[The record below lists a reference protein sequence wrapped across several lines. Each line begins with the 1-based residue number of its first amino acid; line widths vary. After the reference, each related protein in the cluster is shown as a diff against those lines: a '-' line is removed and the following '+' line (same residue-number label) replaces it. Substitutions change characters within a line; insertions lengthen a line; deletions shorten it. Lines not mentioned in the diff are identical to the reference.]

1 MSQMKKESKKK
12 GTGRFR
18 AFLRSKA
25 LLSSLTLALGFVL
38 VFGVFT
44 VVATPKRHNLKVG
57 DIATTTITATK
68 DIEDTIAT
76 QKLRD
81 AASSSIVEGM
91 TKMDTS
97 VNAAVD
103 EKVLGILTKL
113 MEARTDYAM
122 ASVDAAATMPEATPV
137 VTPVPTEDVTESA
150 TDAPDGLA
158 VEAEPSPE
166 TTPVMTL
173 VNTQQRD
180 EEKLQQE
187 IERRQNEVLEQ
198 LGEELKDLKLVQ
210 EELRAVM
217 TAKEADFDEFCDVML
232 TMTREVM
239 EDGIREG
246 TLSSRL
252 QTLHLQVVG
261 KGLHT
266 SLVRISYAIVDNCV
280 EENVFFDE
288 EATQAER
295 DRAAAAVQPVIY
307 KKGQNIVQAGEVVTE
322 QQMAMLSNL
331 GLLQDTN
338 VDTSMYIGMA
348 ALTTLMYGLMLLYLY
363 QFERELL
370 NNPKEMLLLTLVMLL
385 VVALGW
391 MLKGIN
397 IYLIPVQMGTIIIA
411 MLLHQRLAITFNVVV
426 GVIAGILG
434 TGSDGMLTSSMFNI
448 LLMSLFGGAAAVYL
462 CKRTSK
468 RSGLVYAGFAI
479 ALVNFVTMMA
489 AGVLTSTDMGATL
502 KSALY
507 GAAGGVLSAILAVG
521 VMPVLENIF
530 SLVTPQVL
538 LELSTPTHPL
548 LKMLQTEA
556 PGTHH
561 HALLVAN
568 LAEAAAAVV
577 GANPLLCRVGA
588 YYHDIGKTRRPIFFK
603 ENQIDQPNPHEGM
616 EPGVSAAILAAHVRD
631 GLVLADKYKLP
642 RPIKDMIAQHHGDGM
657 MAYFYFNAKKKADE
671 EGREIDIRDYSYDG
685 PKPQTKEAAILMMA
699 DTVEAATRTLK
710 DRSRESMSAM
720 IEKLV
725 KDKFESGQLSEAPL
739 TFRDLSL
746 ISDAFIRTLTGIY
759 HERIEYPNMDS
770 LKKKES

>member
-1 MSQMKKESKKK
+1 
-12 GTGRFR
+12 
-18 AFLRSKA
+18 
-25 LLSSLTLALGFVL
+25 
-38 VFGVFT
+38 
-44 VVATPKRHNLKVG
+44 
-57 DIATTTITATK
+57 
-68 DIEDTIAT
+68 
-76 QKLRD
+76 
-81 AASSSIVEGM
+81 
-91 TKMDTS
+91 
-97 VNAAVD
+97 
-103 EKVLGILTKL
+103 
-113 MEARTDYAM
+113 
-122 ASVDAAATMPEATPV
+122 
-137 VTPVPTEDVTESA
+137 
-150 TDAPDGLA
+150 
-158 VEAEPSPE
+158 
-166 TTPVMTL
+166 
-173 VNTQQRD
+173 
-180 EEKLQQE
+180 
-187 IERRQNEVLEQ
+187 
-198 LGEELKDLKLVQ
+198 
-210 EELRAVM
+210 
-217 TAKEADFDEFCDVML
+217 
-232 TMTREVM
+232 
-239 EDGIREG
+239 
-246 TLSSRL
+246 
-252 QTLHLQVVG
+252 
-261 KGLHT
+261 
-266 SLVRISYAIVDNCV
+266 
-280 EENVFFDE
+280 
-288 EATQAER
+288 
-295 DRAAAAVQPVIY
+295 
-307 KKGQNIVQAGEVVTE
+307 
-322 QQMAMLSNL
+322 
-331 GLLQDTN
+331 
-338 VDTSMYIGMA
+338 
-348 ALTTLMYGLMLLYLY
+348 
-363 QFERELL
+363 
-370 NNPKEMLLLTLVMLL
+370 
-385 VVALGW
+385 
-391 MLKGIN
+391 
-397 IYLIPVQMGTIIIA
+397 
-411 MLLHQRLAITFNVVV
+411 
-426 GVIAGILG
+426 
-434 TGSDGMLTSSMFNI
+434 
-448 LLMSLFGGAAAVYL
+448 
-462 CKRTSK
+462 
-468 RSGLVYAGFAI
+468 
-479 ALVNFVTMMA
+479 
-489 AGVLTSTDMGATL
+489 
-502 KSALY
+502 
-507 GAAGGVLSAILAVG
+507 VLSAILAVG

>member
-1 MSQMKKESKKK
+1 MNQNKK
-12 GTGRFR
+12 GRGV
-18 AFLRSKA
+18 AFSKLLRSEA
-25 LLSSLTLALGFVL
+25 LISALTLALGFL
-38 VFGVFT
+38 IVFGVFT

-57 DIATTTITATK
+57 DIAGATITATK

-81 AASSSIVEGM
+81 AAAASVVDGT
-91 TKMDTS
+91 TKMDTTIT
-97 VNAAVD
+97 AAVD
-103 EKVLGILTKL
+103 DEVVAILTML
-113 MEARTDYAM
+113 MEARSEYAM
-122 ASVDAAATMPEATPV
+122 AGLVVTTPTPAPTPTSAATPEQEAAEAESPEETLDLIPSPTPEA
-137 VTPVPTEDVTESA
+137 DLKA
-150 TDAPDGLA
+150 
-158 VEAEPSPE
+158 EAEKRQSAVVRKLGDE
-166 TTPVMTL
+166 LSALNMT
-173 VNTQQRD
+173 QD
-180 EEKLQQE
+180 
-187 IERRQNEVLEQ
+187 
-198 LGEELKDLKLVQ
+198 
-210 EELRAVM
+210 ELRAVM
-217 TAKEADFDEFCDVML
+217 TAKEADFDEFCDVVL
-232 TMTREVM
+232 TLSRETM
-239 EDGIREG
+239 EEGVREG
-246 TLSSRL
+246 QLSSRL
-252 QTLHLQVVG
+252 QQLHLQVLS

-266 SLVRISYAIVDNCV
+266 SFVRISYAVLDTNIK
-280 EENVFFDE
+280 ENVFLDA

-295 DRAAAAVQPVIY
+295 DRAAAAVQPVIF

-322 QQMAMLSNL
+322 QQLAMLASL
-331 GLLQDTN
+331 GLLEDTH
-338 VDTSMYIGMA
+338 VDTSMYLGMA
-348 ALTTLMYGLMLLYLY
+348 ALTALMYGLLLLYLY
-363 QFERELL
+363 QFEPRQLKNPRET
-370 NNPKEMLLLTLVMLL
+370 LLLTIVLLL
-385 VVALGW
+385 VVVLGL

-397 IYLIPVQMGTIIIA
+397 IYLIPVQMGTIIVA
-411 MLLHQRLAITFNVVV
+411 MLLHQRLAITFNVVI

-434 TGSDGMLTSSMFNI
+434 AGNDGILTSSMFQI
-448 LLMSLFGGAAAVYL
+448 LLMSLFGGSAAVYL
-462 CKRTSK
+462 CKKTSR
-468 RSGLVYAGFAI
+468 RSGLVYAGLVI
-479 ALVNFVTMMA
+479 ALVNFITMMA
-489 AGVLTSTDMGATL
+489 AGVLTSADMSATL

-507 GAAGGVLSAILAVG
+507 GAAGGVLSSVLAVG
-521 VMPVLENIF
+521 VMPMMESVFN
-530 SLVTPQVL
+530 LVTPQVL

-568 LAEAAAAVV
+568 LAEAAATEV

-631 GLVLADKYKLP
+631 GLVLANKYKLP
-642 RPIKDMIAQHHGDGM
+642 RPVKDMIAQHHGDGM
-657 MAYFYFNAKKKADE
+657 MAYFYYNAKKKADE
-671 EGREIDIRDYSYDG
+671 EGREIDVRDYSYDG

-710 DRSRESMSAM
+710 DRSRESMSKM

-725 KDKFESGQLSEAPL
+725 KDKFESGQLGEAPL